1 MKTFSLITL
10 LFVTVLSYGQCDQ
23 LTTVAEANTITTSTP
38 TKIEEYSI
46 SKIWFNDY
54 DPPASLIYLFLNVD
68 GEYMDYDVQKEKSES
83 ENVII
88 HFSDQS
94 SLELH
99 AIIDSHY
106 AGNDLYNYETVIY
119 LNPELISELSSKD
132 ITHYELLGF
141 SAELSER
148 KSKKFREYLNC
159 MLAD

>member
-10 LFVTVLSYGQCDQ
+10 LFVTFLSYGQCDQ
-23 LTTVAEANTITTSTP
+23 LKTVAEANTITTTTP
-38 TKIEEYSI
+38 TKIEEFSI

-54 DPPASLIYLFLNVD
+54 DPPTSLIYLFLNVD
-68 GEYMDYDVQKEKSES
+68 GEHMDYDMQKEKSKS

-94 SLELH
+94 SLELRM
-99 AIIDSHY
+99 IIGSHY

-119 LNPELISELSSKD
+119 LTPKLIAILSSKD
-132 ITHYELLGF
+132 ITNYELFGF